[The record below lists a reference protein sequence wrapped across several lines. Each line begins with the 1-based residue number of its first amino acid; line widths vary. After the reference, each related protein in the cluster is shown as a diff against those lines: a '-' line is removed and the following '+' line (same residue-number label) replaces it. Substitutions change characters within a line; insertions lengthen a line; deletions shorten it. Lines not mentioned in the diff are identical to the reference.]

1 MRSSATCLR
10 RQNLG
15 TAEDMKVTA
24 KLSPCISISTQN
36 PIREQDVSFYAF
48 LFGRKIEASG

>member
-24 KLSPCISISTQN
+24 KLSPCISISIQN